1 MSWFNDFSFSLGIG
15 AEVFILVAHKMTTSS
30 KSRRILNPWEIPCVT
45 ILGILFC
52 LIGSVGII
60 LSIIELFQGR
70 AKIYHYNKRQ
80 GGLKI
85 ENPLRSSSGDSKRN
99 FLSNCPITIITF

>member
-15 AEVFILVAHKMTTSS
+15 AEVFILVAHKMTTSY
-30 KSRRILNPWEIPCVT
+30 KSRRILNPWET
-45 ILGILFC
+45 
-52 LIGSVGII
+52 
-60 LSIIELFQGR
+60 
-70 AKIYHYNKRQ
+70 KNYHYNERQ